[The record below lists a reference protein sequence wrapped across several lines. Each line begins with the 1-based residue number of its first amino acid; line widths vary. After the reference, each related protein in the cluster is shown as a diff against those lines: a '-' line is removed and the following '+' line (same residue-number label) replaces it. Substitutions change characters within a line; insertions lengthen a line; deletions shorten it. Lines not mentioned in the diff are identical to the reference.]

1 MSDDSHDKPPALRSQ
16 DDPDEPPVFQ
26 YHCIS
31 ATAVDAIL
39 VATPADFPPGT
50 DKMWH
55 GQSLLTNSSPGTE
68 GQWQPAPPSHCRVV
82 L

>member
-16 DDPDEPPVFQ
+16 DDPDEPPMLQ
-26 YHCIS
+26 HHRIS

-39 VATPADFPPGT
+39 VATPADFSPET

-55 GQSLLTNSSPGTE
+55 VESLLTNPSPGAD
-68 GQWQPAPPSHCRVV
+68 GQWQPAPPSFIVE
-82 L
+82 